1 MAEKS
6 ANPDW
11 AVSRVAA
18 RQHGVVSIHQLHEAG
33 LSDDAVLG
41 RVRTGRLHRLHRG
54 VFAVGHPEP
63 PIEGRWMAAVLACG
77 DRAVLSH
84 ISAAA
89 LWRLLDPRGGPIHVA
104 VPGDGGKRKQRGIRI
119 HRLVT
124 LHPDQMT
131 RKRRIPVTTP
141 ARTIMDLRRL
151 RPPVSEATHR
161 RAVRQAEVLG
171 LRTGLGEAVA
181 PTRSE
186 LEDCFLALCHRHRL
200 PLPEVNVRVGRWE
213 ADFLWREQRLVV
225 ETDGYRFHRGPTAFE
240 TDHVRDLDL
249 RISGH
254 DVLHFTYDQ
263 VTNHPSQVANVLH
276 RELEAHRNASSL
288 TS

>member
-1 MAEKS
+1 
-6 ANPDW
+6 
-11 AVSRVAA
+11 
-18 RQHGVVSIHQLHEAG
+18 
-33 LSDDAVLG
+33 
-41 RVRTGRLHRLHRG
+41 
-54 VFAVGHPEP
+54 
-63 PIEGRWMAAVLACG
+63 
-77 DRAVLSH
+77 
-84 ISAAA
+84 
-89 LWRLLDPRGGPIHVA
+89 
-104 VPGDGGKRKQRGIRI
+104 
-119 HRLVT
+119 
-124 LHPDQMT
+124 
-131 RKRRIPVTTP
+131 
-141 ARTIMDLRRL
+141 MDLRRL